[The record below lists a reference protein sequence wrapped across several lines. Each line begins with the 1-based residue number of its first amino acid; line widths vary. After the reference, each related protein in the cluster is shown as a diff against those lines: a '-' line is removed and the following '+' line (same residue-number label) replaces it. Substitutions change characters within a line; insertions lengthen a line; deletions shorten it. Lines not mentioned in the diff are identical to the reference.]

1 MSLRQQNLEQEAD
14 GHNKEAG
21 GDAAS
26 YSGDRSS
33 SSPSSREGNSDGP
46 YYSSDF
52 EDKPHSIKNKIPEAH
67 MEQRSQ
73 IYKRKKVKKANKAKG
88 QGLKQKTNCTANH
101 KVFKLPPIKPL
112 QVPGQ
117 RIHSAQTHRIKELSS
132 QVWDLQHQLSG
143 VEAENRLL
151 KRLQHRHMVALQ
163 HFQDTENS
171 LPQLL
176 AKHSNE
182 VRALQE
188 MLRSSRLCNNNL
200 ARQLRATD
208 NKLMHT
214 KETLQHLQQLSQDH
228 KLLEREELTHRLA
241 EVTAELDKKNRK
253 IKDLEKNLQLCQISF
268 NRQIVTEIKKTDEA
282 IQISA
287 YLRGQINQLT
297 QKIKEREKEL
307 EVHNIYSHRFSKGMS
322 KKGRENK
329 MVQTV
334 GLFRLPTEASGHMA
348 IEYSKPEKWHEGHQN
363 FGTIAFD
370 YPNLEDSKDDKSE
383 DEDDLD
389 DAEKCGDTG
398 ELSSCSD
405 HDSVLQAESNVEEN
419 KAVGGP
425 QTSEQEKKEES
436 EDLVSYALENSQKT
450 AQPQCKGFKVP
461 NIRHHYTFKQ
471 TIENL
476 HAGKPAYSSMRENSY
491 ESIKNPMRERDLS
504 TMACGP
510 SPVSLS
516 AGKTQNVEEPN
527 LCERKELDRKICLMK
542 ELFGPSV
549 VTNLVRGKCSDM
561 ETRPSSC
568 CTDFD

>member
-33 SSPSSREGNSDGP
+33 SSPTSSKGNSDGP

-52 EDKPHSIKNKIPEAH
+52 EDKPHSIKNKTPEAH
-67 MEQRSQ
+67 VGQRSQ
-73 IYKRKKVKKANKAKG
+73 TYKRKKVKKANKA
-88 QGLKQKTNCTANH
+88 LKQKTNCNANH
-101 KVFKLPPIKPL
+101 KVFILPPIKPL

-117 RIHSAQTHRIKELSS
+117 RIHSAQTHCIKELSS
-132 QVWDLQHQLSG
+132 QVWDLQHQLRG
-143 VEAENRLL
+143 VTAENRLL

-268 NRQIVTEIKKTDEA
+268 NRQIVTEIKKTNEA

-297 QKIKEREKEL
+297 QKK
-307 EVHNIYSHRFSKGMS
+307 
-322 KKGRENK
+322 
-329 MVQTV
+329 
-334 GLFRLPTEASGHMA
+334 
-348 IEYSKPEKWHEGHQN
+348 
-363 FGTIAFD
+363 
-370 YPNLEDSKDDKSE
+370 
-383 DEDDLD
+383 
-389 DAEKCGDTG
+389 
-398 ELSSCSD
+398 
-405 HDSVLQAESNVEEN
+405 
-419 KAVGGP
+419 
-425 QTSEQEKKEES
+425 
-436 EDLVSYALENSQKT
+436 
-450 AQPQCKGFKVP
+450 
-461 NIRHHYTFKQ
+461 
-471 TIENL
+471 
-476 HAGKPAYSSMRENSY
+476 
-491 ESIKNPMRERDLS
+491 
-504 TMACGP
+504 
-510 SPVSLS
+510 
-516 AGKTQNVEEPN
+516 
-527 LCERKELDRKICLMK
+527 
-542 ELFGPSV
+542 
-549 VTNLVRGKCSDM
+549 
-561 ETRPSSC
+561 
-568 CTDFD
+568 